1 MNNNFQSGNVSGQ
14 LNQIEGIVQQ
24 LIQQTQQASAQY
36 QQLLKQEQENAQL
49 LQQLSQREQQA
60 AQTIQTALQGH
71 QTAVQQLQH
80 ITNLCNQISHT
91 SATSGSIA
99 ANTQQQPYS
108 NYGSSSYYRQ

>member
-1 MNNNFQSGNVSGQ
+1 MNNFQSGNASSQV
-14 LNQIEGIVQQ
+14 NQIEGIVQQ

-49 LQQLSQREQQA
+49 LQQLAQREQQA

-71 QTAVQQLQH
+71 QTAVQQMQH
-80 ITNLCNQISHT
+80 ITNLCNQISHST
-91 SATSGSIA
+91 VSTGSYA
-99 ANTQQQPYS
+99 ANTQQPYS

>member
-1 MNNNFQSGNVSGQ
+1 MNNNFQSGNVSSQ

-71 QTAVQQLQH
+71 QTAVQQMQH
-80 ITNLCNQISHT
+80 ITSLCNQISHS
-91 SATSGSIA
+91 SATASGFA
-99 ANTQQQPYS
+99 ASTQQQPYS